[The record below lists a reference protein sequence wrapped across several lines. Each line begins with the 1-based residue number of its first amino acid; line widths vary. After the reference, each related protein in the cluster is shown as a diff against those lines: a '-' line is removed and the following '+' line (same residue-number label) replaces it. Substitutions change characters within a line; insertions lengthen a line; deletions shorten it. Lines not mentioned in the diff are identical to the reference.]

1 MVAKTKYIQEML
13 NKIDN
18 GAERVVSPDGNT
30 IIWRGCE
37 LIGTNITNVIWV
49 YHYEVKILTVAYSKG
64 LRHVSKNGRSFV
76 IHNNAYSVTDA
87 RIINQVLDRYVG
99 GYVAHSRKGEVII
112 D

>member
-18 GAERVVSPDGNT
+18 GAGWVLSPDGNT
-30 IIWRGCE
+30 TIMRGCE
-37 LIGTNITNVIWV
+37 LIGNNITNVIWV
-49 YHYEVKILTVAYSKG
+49 FHYGVKILTVAYSKA
-64 LRHVSKNGRSFV
+64 LRHISKNGRSFM
-76 IHNNAYSVTDA
+76 IGEGAYSPTDA

-99 GYVAHSRKGEVII
+99 GYVARSRKGEVII